1 MHVTCQSCGRAFE
14 TEPVTM
20 YRFTFPAERF
30 CAFCR
35 EADRVRE
42 ETRRADV
49 LWTQARVPKDYREAS
64 FGSFE
69 PRPGTRHGLAQARS
83 WADEIRHGRRP
94 RRGLLLHG
102 PPGAG
107 KTHLAVAILRSA
119 VYSAEPV
126 RSIFINVPDWLNG
139 LREAWNSDDAPEPPN
154 PTGYELAVV
163 DDLGTESSTHW
174 SRERLYSL
182 LNDREQ
188 KGLLTVVTSNL
199 TPEALAGSLGP
210 AAASRLTR
218 LCAPVP
224 LDAES
229 DYRAA
234 LAEVDARC

>member
-1 MHVTCQSCGRAFE
+1 MEVTCQSCGRAFE
-14 TEPVTM
+14 TEPVTV
-20 YRFTFPAERF
+20 YRFTFPADRF

-49 LWTQARVPKDYREAS
+49 LWTQARVPKDYGEAS
-64 FGSFE
+64 FASFE
-69 PRPGTRHGLAQARS
+69 PRPGTRHGLQLARS

-94 RRGLLLHG
+94 RRGILLHG
-102 PPGAG
+102 PTGAG
-107 KTHLAVAILRSA
+107 KTHLAVAILREA
-119 VYSAEPV
+119 VYSAQPV

-163 DDLGTESSTHW
+163 DDLGAESSTHW

-188 KGLLTVVTSNL
+188 KRLLTVVTSNH
-199 TPEALAGSLGP
+199 TPEALAASLGS

-218 LCAPVP
+218 TTTVEAT
-224 LDAES
+224 A
-229 DYRAA
+229 
-234 LAEVDARC
+234 